1 MSTGGPDPNRDP
13 PPEPDMARGHVG
25 NPAGSRLGMGSTA
38 IALLVLVIAVVF
50 ILQAIF

>member
-13 PPEPDMARGHVG
+13 PVDPDMRRGHVG

-38 IALLVLVIAVVF
+38 IALLIVVIAVVF

>member
-13 PPEPDMARGHVG
+13 PVDQDMVRGNVG
-25 NPAGSRLGMGSTA
+25 NPAGTRLGMGSTA
-38 IALLVLVIAVVF
+38 IAIIAVLIALFF